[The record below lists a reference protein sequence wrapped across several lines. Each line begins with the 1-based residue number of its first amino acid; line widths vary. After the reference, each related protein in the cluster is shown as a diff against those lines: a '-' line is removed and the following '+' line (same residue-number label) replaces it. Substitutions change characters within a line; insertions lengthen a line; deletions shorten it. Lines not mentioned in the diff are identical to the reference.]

1 VNDEEMTATVYV
13 VEKLADNPG
22 DAMIGIMLATV
33 GKRPGV
39 EVRVDWPT
47 FLGVDAAVFQEM
59 VAARVAEYAAE
70 RKAREDFRVRSE
82 QVKAGLARR
91 KAEGLP
97 MGRRPGAKDARPRR
111 KSGYLARWERQRG
124 GSRIV
129 YADPSTNLRQEA
141 S

>member
-1 VNDEEMTATVYV
+1 MTDEEMTAIVYV

-22 DAMIGIMLATV
+22 DALIGMMLATI
-33 GKRPGV
+33 GERPGV

-47 FLGVDAAVFQEM
+47 FLGVDAAVFEET

-70 RKAREDFRVRSE
+70 QKAREDFRVRSE

-97 MGRRPGAKDARPRR
+97 VGRRTGAKDARPRR
-111 KSGYLARWERQRG
+111 KSGYLARWEKERDRTP
-124 GSRIV
+124 RR
-129 YADPSTNLRQEA
+129 PSTSPHQET